1 MHNARPLPPRRRGAF
16 GAVVSAGADR
26 AFAGLRF
33 ARSLS
38 VTVIRVDQ
46 RREGELAPAARVSGL
61 QKAGRTSRA
70 TR

>member
-1 MHNARPLPPRRRGAF
+1 MSEALPPRRRGAF

-38 VTVIRVDQ
+38 VIRVDQ

-61 QKAGRTSRA
+61 QKAGRTSRT